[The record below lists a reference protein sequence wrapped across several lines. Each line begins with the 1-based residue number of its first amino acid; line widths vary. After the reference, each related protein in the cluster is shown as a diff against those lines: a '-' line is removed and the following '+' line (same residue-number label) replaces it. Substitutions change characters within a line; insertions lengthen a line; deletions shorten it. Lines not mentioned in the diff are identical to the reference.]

1 LKNALKKK
9 ELNEK
14 KPEAPVKVDA
24 QQIIDDVDAKKPVIE
39 NLEEKRE
46 AALKLQSSMQ
56 KYRSEG

>member
-14 KPEAPVKVDA
+14 EPEAPVKVDA
-24 QQIIDDVDAKKPVIE
+24 QRIIEDVEAKKPVIE

-46 AALKLQSSMQ
+46 EALKLQSSMR